1 MKITDIAP
9 RRHRLS
15 QLYIDGEAAKSG
27 RKDKIHIYIDGE
39 YLLTVD
45 EIFWFSCG
53 LVSGDEIN
61 EEELTAFEEA
71 AGSRRAFNSAL
82 NSLDYRDHSEK
93 EIRAKLLRKHDAD
106 YVDEAVEK
114 LIELDLVNDERYAE
128 NYARELFE
136 RKKFGKMRIKSELR
150 AKGISPDIANAAVEE
165 LFEEEEPDNVQR
177 IVDIIGKRYYNRM
190 NDEVGRKKVFSAL
203 QRMGYSFSDIR
214 EAMSEFSDD
223 EYYEDY

>member
-1 MKITDIAP
+1 MKIT
-9 RRHRLS
+9 
-15 QLYIDGEAAKSG
+15 AKSG
-27 RKDKIHIYIDGE
+27 RKDKMHIYIDGE

-45 EIFWFSCG
+45 EVFWFSCG
-53 LVSGDEIN
+53 YISGDEIN
-61 EEELTAFEEA
+61 KEELTAFEEA

-128 NYARELFE
+128 NYAHELFE
-136 RKKFGKMRIKSELR
+136 HKKFGKMRIKSELR
-150 AKGISPDIANAAVEE
+150 AKGISADIANAAVEE
-165 LFEEEEPDNVQR
+165 LFDEEEPDNIQR

-190 NDEVGRKKVFSAL
+190 DDEVGRKKVFSAL

>member
-1 MKITDIAP
+1 MKIT
-9 RRHRLS
+9 
-15 QLYIDGEAAKSG
+15 AKSG

-150 AKGISPDIANAAVEE
+150 AKGISADIANAAVEE

-190 NDEVGRKKVFSAL
+190 SDEVGRKKVFSAL

>member
-1 MKITDIAP
+1 MKIT
-9 RRHRLS
+9 
-15 QLYIDGEAAKSG
+15 AKSG
-27 RKDKIHIYIDGE
+27 RKDKMHIYIDGE

-45 EIFWFSCG
+45 EVFWFSCG
-53 LVSGDEIN
+53 YISGDEIN
-61 EEELTAFEEA
+61 KEELTAFEEA

-128 NYARELFE
+128 NYAHELFE
-136 RKKFGKMRIKSELR
+136 HKKFGKMRIKSELR
-150 AKGISPDIANAAVEE
+150 AKGISADIANAAVEE
-165 LFEEEEPDNVQR
+165 LFDEEEPDNIQR

>member
-1 MKITDIAP
+1 MKIT
-9 RRHRLS
+9 
-15 QLYIDGEAAKSG
+15 AKSG

-136 RKKFGKMRIKSELR
+136 RKKFGKMRIKSEFR
-150 AKGISPDIANAAVEE
+150 AKGISADIANAAVEE

>member
-1 MKITDIAP
+1 MKIT
-9 RRHRLS
+9 
-15 QLYIDGEAAKSG
+15 AKGG

-39 YLLTVD
+39 YRLTVD

-53 LVSGDEIN
+53 YISGDEID
-61 EEELTAFEEA
+61 EEKLTAFEEA

-93 EIRAKLLRKHDAD
+93 EIRAKLMRKHGAE

-114 LIELDLVNDERYAE
+114 LIELDLINDRRYAE

-136 RKKFGKMRIKSELR
+136 HKKFGKIRIKSELI
-150 AKGISPDIANAAVEE
+150 AKGIASDIASETVNS
-165 LFEEEEPDNVQR
+165 LFEDEEPDNIQR
-177 IVDIIGKRYYNRM
+177 IVDIIEKKYYNRM

-203 QRMGYSFSDIR
+203 QRMGYTFSDIR

-223 EYYEDY
+223 EYYEEY

>member
-1 MKITDIAP
+1 MKIT
-9 RRHRLS
+9 
-15 QLYIDGEAAKSG
+15 AKSG
-27 RKDKIHIYIDGE
+27 RKDKIHIYINGE

-150 AKGISPDIANAAVEE
+150 AKGISADIANAAVEE

-190 NDEVGRKKVFSAL
+190 NDEGGRKKVFSAL

>member
-1 MKITDIAP
+1 MKIT
-9 RRHRLS
+9 
-15 QLYIDGEAAKSG
+15 AKSG

-136 RKKFGKMRIKSELR
+136 RKKFGKIRIKSELR
-150 AKGISPDIANAAVEE
+150 AKGISADIANAAVEE

-190 NDEVGRKKVFSAL
+190 NNEVGRKKVFSAL

>member
-1 MKITDIAP
+1 MKIT
-9 RRHRLS
+9 
-15 QLYIDGEAAKSG
+15 AKSG
-27 RKDKIHIYIDGE
+27 RKDKIHIYINGE

-82 NSLDYRDHSEK
+82 NSLDYHDHSEK

-150 AKGISPDIANAAVEE
+150 AKGISADIANAAVEE

>member
-1 MKITDIAP
+1 MKIT
-9 RRHRLS
+9 
-15 QLYIDGEAAKSG
+15 AKGG

-39 YLLTVD
+39 YRLTVD

-53 LVSGDEIN
+53 YISGDEID

-93 EIRAKLLRKHDAD
+93 EIRAKLMRKHGAE

-114 LIELDLVNDERYAE
+114 LIELDLINDRRYAE

-136 RKKFGKMRIKSELR
+136 HKKFGKIRIKSELI
-150 AKGISPDIANAAVEE
+150 AKGIASDIASETVNS
-165 LFEEEEPDNVQR
+165 LFEDEEPDNIQR
-177 IVDIIGKRYYNRM
+177 IVDIIEKKYYNRM

>member
-1 MKITDIAP
+1 MKIT
-9 RRHRLS
+9 
-15 QLYIDGEAAKSG
+15 AKSG
-27 RKDKIHIYIDGE
+27 RKDKMHIYIDGE

-45 EIFWFSCG
+45 EVFWFSCG
-53 LVSGDEIN
+53 YISGDEIN
-61 EEELTAFEEA
+61 KEELTAFEEA

-106 YVDEAVEK
+106 YVDKAVEK

-128 NYARELFE
+128 NYAHELFE
-136 RKKFGKMRIKSELR
+136 HKKFGKMRIKSELR
-150 AKGISPDIANAAVEE
+150 AKGISADIANAAVEE
-165 LFEEEEPDNVQR
+165 LFDEEEPDNIQR

>member
-1 MKITDIAP
+1 MKIT
-9 RRHRLS
+9 
-15 QLYIDGEAAKSG
+15 AKSG

-150 AKGISPDIANAAVEE
+150 AKGISADNANAAVEE

>member
-1 MKITDIAP
+1 MKIT
-9 RRHRLS
+9 
-15 QLYIDGEAAKSG
+15 AKSG
-27 RKDKIHIYIDGE
+27 RKEKIHIYIDGE

-150 AKGISPDIANAAVEE
+150 AKGISADIANAAVEE

-190 NDEVGRKKVFSAL
+190 NNEVGRKKVFSAL

>member
-1 MKITDIAP
+1 MKIT
-9 RRHRLS
+9 
-15 QLYIDGEAAKSG
+15 AKGG

-45 EIFWFSCG
+45 DNFWFSSG
-53 LVSGDEIN
+53 YISGDEIN

-82 NSLDYRDHSEK
+82 NSLDYRDHSER
-93 EIRAKLLRKHDAD
+93 EIRTKLLRKHDAE

-114 LIELDLVNDERYAE
+114 LLELNLINDERYAE

-136 RKKFGKMRIKSELR
+136 HKKFGKMRIGAELR
-150 AKGISPDIANAAVEE
+150 AKGISADIANEAVEA
-165 LFEEEEPDNVQR
+165 LFDEEDPDNIQR
-177 IVDIIGKRYYNRM
+177 IVDIIDKRYYNRM

-214 EAMSEFSDD
+214 EAMTEFSDD

>member
-1 MKITDIAP
+1 MKIT
-9 RRHRLS
+9 
-15 QLYIDGEAAKSG
+15 AKSG

-61 EEELTAFEEA
+61 EDELTAFEEA

-114 LIELDLVNDERYAE
+114 LIELDLINDERYAE

-150 AKGISPDIANAAVEE
+150 AKGISADIANAAVEE

>member
-1 MKITDIAP
+1 MKIT
-9 RRHRLS
+9 
-15 QLYIDGEAAKSG
+15 AKGG

-39 YLLTVD
+39 YRLTVD

-53 LVSGDEIN
+53 YISGDEID

-150 AKGISPDIANAAVEE
+150 AKGISADIANAAVEE

>member
-1 MKITDIAP
+1 MKIT
-9 RRHRLS
+9 
-15 QLYIDGEAAKSG
+15 AKRG
-27 RKDKIHIYIDGE
+27 RADKIHIYIDGE
-39 YLLTVD
+39 YRLTVD

-53 LVSGDEIN
+53 LISGDEIN

-106 YVDEAVEK
+106 YVEEAIEK
-114 LIELDLVNDERYAE
+114 LIELDLINDERYAE

-136 RKKFGKMRIKSELR
+136 HKRFGRMRIISELR
-150 AKGISPDIANAAVEE
+150 AKGISSDIANAAVDE
-165 LFEEEEPDNVQR
+165 LFSEEEPDNIQR

>member
-1 MKITDIAP
+1 MKIT
-9 RRHRLS
+9 
-15 QLYIDGEAAKSG
+15 AKSG

-45 EIFWFSCG
+45 ENFWFSCG

-150 AKGISPDIANAAVEE
+150 AKGISADIANAAVEE
-165 LFEEEEPDNVQR
+165 LFEEEEPDNVQS

>member
-1 MKITDIAP
+1 MKIT
-9 RRHRLS
+9 
-15 QLYIDGEAAKSG
+15 AKSG
-27 RKDKIHIYIDGE
+27 RKDKMHIYIDGE

-45 EIFWFSCG
+45 EVFWFSSG
-53 LVSGDEIN
+53 YISGDEIN
-61 EEELTAFEEA
+61 KEELTAFEEA

-106 YVDEAVEK
+106 YVDEAVKK

-128 NYARELFE
+128 NYAHELFE
-136 RKKFGKMRIKSELR
+136 HKKFGKMRIKSELR
-150 AKGISPDIANAAVEE
+150 AKGISADIANAAVEE
-165 LFEEEEPDNVQR
+165 LFDEEEPDNIQR

>member
-1 MKITDIAP
+1 MKIT
-9 RRHRLS
+9 
-15 QLYIDGEAAKSG
+15 AKSG
-27 RKDKIHIYIDGE
+27 RKDKIHIYINGE

-136 RKKFGKMRIKSELR
+136 RKRFGKMRIKSELR
-150 AKGISPDIANAAVEE
+150 AKGISADIANAAVEE

>member
-1 MKITDIAP
+1 MKIT
-9 RRHRLS
+9 
-15 QLYIDGEAAKSG
+15 AKSG

-150 AKGISPDIANAAVEE
+150 AKGISADIANAAVDE
-165 LFEEEEPDNVQR
+165 LFEEEELDNVQR

-190 NDEVGRKKVFSAL
+190 NNEIGRKKVFSAL

>member
-1 MKITDIAP
+1 MIIT
-9 RRHRLS
+9 
-15 QLYIDGEAAKSG
+15 AKSG

-150 AKGISPDIANAAVEE
+150 AKGISADIANAAVEE

>member
-1 MKITDIAP
+1 MKIT
-9 RRHRLS
+9 
-15 QLYIDGEAAKSG
+15 AKSG
-27 RKDKIHIYIDGE
+27 RKDKMHIYIDGE

-45 EIFWFSCG
+45 ELFWFSCG

-150 AKGISPDIANAAVEE
+150 AKGISADIANAAVEE

>member
-1 MKITDIAP
+1 MKIT
-9 RRHRLS
+9 
-15 QLYIDGEAAKSG
+15 AKGG

-39 YLLTVD
+39 YKLTVD

-53 LVSGDEIN
+53 YISGDEID

-93 EIRAKLLRKHDAD
+93 EIRAKLMRKHGAE

-114 LIELDLVNDERYAE
+114 LMELDLINDRRYAE

-136 RKKFGKMRIKSELR
+136 HKKFGKIRIKSELI
-150 AKGISPDIANAAVEE
+150 AKGIASDIASETVNS
-165 LFEEEEPDNVQR
+165 LFEDEEPDNIQR
-177 IVDIIGKRYYNRM
+177 IVDIIEKKYYNRM

-203 QRMGYSFSDIR
+203 QRMGYTFSDIR

-223 EYYEDY
+223 EYYEEY

>member
-1 MKITDIAP
+1 MKIT
-9 RRHRLS
+9 
-15 QLYIDGEAAKSG
+15 AKSG

-82 NSLDYRDHSEK
+82 NSLDCRDHSEK

-150 AKGISPDIANAAVEE
+150 AKGISADIANAAVEE

>member
-1 MKITDIAP
+1 MKIT
-9 RRHRLS
+9 
-15 QLYIDGEAAKSG
+15 AKGG

-39 YLLTVD
+39 YKLTVD

-53 LVSGDEIN
+53 YISGDEID

-136 RKKFGKMRIKSELR
+136 RKKFGKMRIKSEFR
-150 AKGISPDIANAAVEE
+150 AKGISADIANAAVEE
-165 LFEEEEPDNVQR
+165 LFEEEL
-177 IVDIIGKRYYNRM
+177 ILSAKDIII
-190 NDEVGRKKVFSAL
+190 E
-203 QRMGYSFSDIR
+203 
-214 EAMSEFSDD
+214 
-223 EYYEDY
+223 

>member
-1 MKITDIAP
+1 MKIT
-9 RRHRLS
+9 
-15 QLYIDGEAAKSG
+15 AKSG
-27 RKDKIHIYIDGE
+27 RKDKMHIYIDGE

-45 EIFWFSCG
+45 EVFWFSCG
-53 LVSGDEIN
+53 YISGDEIN
-61 EEELTAFEEA
+61 KEELTAFEEA

-128 NYARELFE
+128 NYAHELFE
-136 RKKFGKMRIKSELR
+136 HKKFGKMRIKSELR
-150 AKGISPDIANAAVEE
+150 AKGISADIANAAVEE
-165 LFEEEEPDNVQR
+165 LFDEEEPDNIQR
-177 IVDIIGKRYYNRM
+177 IVDIIVKRYYNRM

>member
-1 MKITDIAP
+1 MKIT
-9 RRHRLS
+9 
-15 QLYIDGEAAKSG
+15 AKGG

-39 YLLTVD
+39 YRLTVD

-53 LVSGDEIN
+53 YISGDEID

-93 EIRAKLLRKHDAD
+93 EIRAKIMRKHGAE

-114 LIELDLVNDERYAE
+114 LIELDLINDRRYAE

-136 RKKFGKMRIKSELR
+136 HKKFGKIRIKSELI
-150 AKGISPDIANAAVEE
+150 AKGIASDIASETVNS
-165 LFEEEEPDNVQR
+165 LFEDEEPDNIQR
-177 IVDIIGKRYYNRM
+177 IVDIIEKKYYNRM

-223 EYYEDY
+223 EYYEEY

>member
-1 MKITDIAP
+1 MKIT
-9 RRHRLS
+9 
-15 QLYIDGEAAKSG
+15 AKGG

-39 YLLTVD
+39 YRLTVD
-45 EIFWFSCG
+45 EIFWFSYG
-53 LVSGDEIN
+53 YISGDEID

-93 EIRAKLLRKHDAD
+93 EIRAKLMRKHGAE

-114 LIELDLVNDERYAE
+114 LIELDLINDRRYAE

-136 RKKFGKMRIKSELR
+136 HKKFGKIRIKSELI
-150 AKGISPDIANAAVEE
+150 AKGIASDIASETVNS
-165 LFEEEEPDNVQR
+165 LFEDEEPDNIQR
-177 IVDIIGKRYYNRM
+177 IVDIIEKKYYNRM

-203 QRMGYSFSDIR
+203 QRMGYTFSDIR

-223 EYYEDY
+223 EYYEEN

>member
-1 MKITDIAP
+1 MKIT
-9 RRHRLS
+9 
-15 QLYIDGEAAKSG
+15 AKSG

-106 YVDEAVEK
+106 YVDETVEK

-150 AKGISPDIANAAVEE
+150 AKGISADIANAAVEE

>member
-1 MKITDIAP
+1 MKIT
-9 RRHRLS
+9 
-15 QLYIDGEAAKSG
+15 AKSG
-27 RKDKIHIYIDGE
+27 RKDKMHIYIDGE

-45 EIFWFSCG
+45 ELFWFSCG

-150 AKGISPDIANAAVEE
+150 AKGISADIANAAVEE

-190 NDEVGRKKVFSAL
+190 NNEVGRKKVFSAL

>member
-1 MKITDIAP
+1 MKIT
-9 RRHRLS
+9 
-15 QLYIDGEAAKSG
+15 AKSG

-150 AKGISPDIANAAVEE
+150 AKGISADIANAAVEE
-165 LFEEEEPDNVQR
+165 LFEEEEPDNVLR

>member
-1 MKITDIAP
+1 MKIT
-9 RRHRLS
+9 
-15 QLYIDGEAAKSG
+15 AKSG
-27 RKDKIHIYIDGE
+27 RKDKMHIYIDGE

-45 EIFWFSCG
+45 EVFWFSSG
-53 LVSGDEIN
+53 YISGDDIN
-61 EEELTAFEEA
+61 KEELTAFEEA

-128 NYARELFE
+128 NYAHELFE
-136 RKKFGKMRIKSELR
+136 HKKFGKMRIKSELR
-150 AKGISPDIANAAVEE
+150 AKGISADIANAAVEE
-165 LFEEEEPDNVQR
+165 LFDEEEPDNIQR

>member
-1 MKITDIAP
+1 MKIT
-9 RRHRLS
+9 
-15 QLYIDGEAAKSG
+15 AKSG

-45 EIFWFSCG
+45 EIFWFSYG

-150 AKGISPDIANAAVEE
+150 AKGISADIANAAVEE

-203 QRMGYSFSDIR
+203 QKMGYSFSDIR

>member
-1 MKITDIAP
+1 MKIT
-9 RRHRLS
+9 
-15 QLYIDGEAAKSG
+15 AKGG

-39 YLLTVD
+39 YRLTVD

-53 LVSGDEIN
+53 YISGDEID

-93 EIRAKLLRKHDAD
+93 EIRAKLMRKHGAE

-114 LIELDLVNDERYAE
+114 LIELDLINDRRYAE
-128 NYARELFE
+128 NYSRELFE
-136 RKKFGKMRIKSELR
+136 HKKFGKIRIKSELI
-150 AKGISPDIANAAVEE
+150 AKGIASDIASETVNS
-165 LFEEEEPDNVQR
+165 LFEDEEPDNIQR
-177 IVDIIGKRYYNRM
+177 IVDIIEKKYYNRI

-203 QRMGYSFSDIR
+203 QRMGYTFSDIR

-223 EYYEDY
+223 EYYEEY

>member
-1 MKITDIAP
+1 MKIT
-9 RRHRLS
+9 
-15 QLYIDGEAAKSG
+15 AKSG
-27 RKDKIHIYIDGE
+27 RKDKIHIYINGE

-136 RKKFGKMRIKSELR
+136 RKRFGKMRIKSELR
-150 AKGISPDIANAAVEE
+150 AKGISANIANAAVEE

>member
-1 MKITDIAP
+1 MKIT
-9 RRHRLS
+9 
-15 QLYIDGEAAKSG
+15 AKSG

-150 AKGISPDIANAAVEE
+150 AKGISADIANAAVDE
-165 LFEEEEPDNVQR
+165 LFSEEEPDNIQR

>member
-1 MKITDIAP
+1 MKIT
-9 RRHRLS
+9 
-15 QLYIDGEAAKSG
+15 AKSG
-27 RKDKIHIYIDGE
+27 RKDKMHIYIDGE

-45 EIFWFSCG
+45 EVFWFSSG
-53 LVSGDEIN
+53 YISGDEIDK
-61 EEELTAFEEA
+61 EELTAFEEA

-128 NYARELFE
+128 NYAHELFE
-136 RKKFGKMRIKSELR
+136 HKKFGKMRIKSELR
-150 AKGISPDIANAAVEE
+150 AKGISADIANAAVEE
-165 LFEEEEPDNVQR
+165 LFDEEEPDNIQR

>member
-1 MKITDIAP
+1 MKIT
-9 RRHRLS
+9 
-15 QLYIDGEAAKSG
+15 AKSG
-27 RKDKIHIYIDGE
+27 RKDKINIYIDGE

-150 AKGISPDIANAAVEE
+150 AKGISADIANAAVEE